1 MNTVMMTHTTTHRG
15 VTSTKLCTMIEG
27 KKFCE
32 VQEPTSPREVGQTM
46 LGIFGAGLMWVIFS
60 FITYKVITLTFKI
73 ELHEN
78 WGFGAMLFSLFAPI
92 AYLGL
97 FLALFG

>member
-15 VTSTKLCTMIEG
+15 TTSTKVCTMIEG

-32 VQEPTSPREVGQTM
+32 VEEPSPHEVGTTM
-46 LGIFGAGLMWVIFS
+46 LGIFGAIVFWAILS
-60 FITYKVITLTFKI
+60 FITYKTISTAFKLDI
-73 ELHEN
+73 LDD
-78 WGFGAMLFSLFAPI
+78 WSLPVLLFSGIAPLG
-92 AYLGL
+92 YLGL

>member
-32 VQEPTSPREVGQTM
+32 VEESTPANVGATM
-46 LGIFGAGLMWVIFS
+46 LGIFGAILMWCLFS
-60 FITYKVITLTFKI
+60 FITYKVATSILKLNDYDDWALAVAI
-73 ELHEN
+73 
-78 WGFGAMLFSLFAPI
+78 FSLLAPLG
-92 AYLGL
+92 YLGL
-97 FLALFG
+97 FLVLFG